1 MTRVRALFASKLY
14 VSALGVLLVFVLGV
28 AYLFAAVLDR
38 PLLSQP
44 DEVTVELRAAG
55 GLFEG
60 SSVTYRGVKIGRVTQ
75 ISVTDTG
82 VEAIVTLTSDEKVP
96 ADSFAEVRSLSPVGE
111 QYLDFQP
118 TSEGGPW
125 LEDGS
130 VVSAESTDIPQSL
143 GSTVIAINDVLRQVD
158 DRKLRSL
165 LVELA
170 VALDGTGG
178 DLGELVDD
186 GSLLIDELDSV
197 YPETL
202 RLLQNADV
210 ALDIVPDN
218 RSDLGELA
226 RDSKE
231 LAAFLRDYD
240 PELDTLLADTPAR
253 LKRMEALVQDARE
266 VLPDFLSLGVSLT
279 DIFVAHDPHLRTLL
293 RNYGPGLS
301 VLGDNIRGGALQLD
315 LITDKDPRCDY
326 GTARRGPRNAD
337 RRTIVTTGRCAASFS
352 TLQRGAAHAP
362 GPVSR

>member
-1 MTRVRALFASKLY
+1 MTRLRAVFASKLY
-14 VSALGVLLVFVLGV
+14 LSAVGVVMVFILGV
-28 AYLFAAVLDR
+28 AYLFAEVLDR

-60 SSVTYRGVKIGRVTQ
+60 SAVTYRGVKIGRVTD
-75 ISVTDTG
+75 ISVADTG
-82 VEAIVTLTSDEKVP
+82 VEAIVMLTSDDKVP
-96 ADSFAEVRSLSPVGE
+96 ANSVARVRSLSPVGE

-118 TSEGGPW
+118 TSESGPW

-130 VVSAESTDIPQSL
+130 VVSAESTDIPKSL
-143 GSTVIAINDVLRQVD
+143 GSTVIALNEVLRQVN
-158 DRKLRSL
+158 DRKLRSM

-178 DLGELVDD
+178 DLGTLIDD

-202 RLLQNADV
+202 RLLQSADV
-210 ALDIVPDN
+210 ALDIAPDN
-218 RSDLGELA
+218 RSDLSELTA
-226 RDSKE
+226 DAKE
-231 LAAFLRDYD
+231 LAAFLKDYD
-240 PELDTLLADTPAR
+240 PEFGQLLADTPAR
-253 LKRMEALVQDARE
+253 LKRMQALLEDARE

-301 VLGDNIRGGALQLD
+301 VLGDNIRDGELKLD

-326 GTARRGPRNAD
+326 GTIRRGPRNAT
-337 RRTIVTTGRCAASFS
+337 RRPIVTTGGCSASFS

-362 GPVSR
+362 GPVS